1 VKETVKEAVEEAVE
15 EDGRRRM
22 AEAAPR
28 RTSAAASGPDA
39 PMRKSVAA
47 A

>member
-1 VKETVKEAVEEAVE
+1 MEEAVEEAVKE
-15 EDGRRRM
+15 AVKEGGRQRM